1 MKQMSQRGLLPG
13 LLRKTLGAFITP
25 VSSCSSA
32 KESKEK
38 PRARSKKDEDPERS
52 LHYQMWLCRMSAI
65 SRVTAKEKE
74 IKFAPSSE
82 QFQMSA
88 SLSLDDDQIFLIPA
102 VKVKH

>member
-13 LLRKTLGAFITP
+13 LLRKTLGTFIAP
-25 VSSCSSA
+25 AGLCSSA
-32 KESKEK
+32 EESKEK
-38 PRARSKKDEDPERS
+38 SIARSKEDEDPERS

-65 SRVTAKEKE
+65 SRATAKEKA

-82 QFQMSA
+82 QFQMST
-88 SLSLDDDQIFLIPA
+88 SLLLDDDQIFLIPA